1 MSDLWHKL
9 FSSKISMLVLFV
21 FILIIGAATFIEEIY
36 DTPTVKLLVYHAKWF
51 EFLMLLLVALFIG
64 NNVHKELFCKEK
76 IPHLIFHFSFFAL
89 IIGGGITRYFG
100 FEANMHIVEN
110 ESVNKIYTLEPFF
123 QLKLS
128 DNSIEYTSEHP
139 LYFSQITKSNFHL
152 SFDVPKGNIMIKYK
166 DYHFEAH
173 DLFLQNA
180 NKEVIKDYYE
190 RNSKDD
196 SPDALIVEILYKNK
210 TYDALLFYDKTKY
223 IQPFKQFKFDD
234 LTMELTYGPKPI
246 ELPFH
251 LKLEKFT
258 LSKYPGTNIP
268 SASESYVTLIDSR
281 NSYKKNHVIA
291 KNQVLDYDGYRF
303 FQTSYDEDENGTILS
318 LNYDYYGTRVTYFG
332 YFLMFLGSVLIM
344 FSKKSRFSQLNN
356 KIKMVRAKRKS
367 LVLTIIMLSA
377 TSVFSQSNQ
386 HIQNPI
392 NKEHA
397 HRFGQLL
404 VQTYDGRFSS
414 VHSLAVD
421 VIHKV
426 SGKDH
431 FEVEGK
437 GRMDEM
443 QVFVDM
449 LVDPDFWKTQKTII
463 IREKSLRNVL
473 GVSGKHASFYDFFN
487 KNNQYKLEEYSKI
500 AFQKKASEQ
509 STFDR
514 EVIKVSER
522 VNIFFWTIN
531 GTLLKLFPVQNS
543 SNNLWV
549 SWNDSLAYI
558 PITGNLTSLNDD
570 LKLPEFNYSFLMR
583 SYLISTLHARTSNDY
598 TTSDK
603 LLGHIGIIQRQLTPH
618 ELLPSA
624 KKVDLEIFYN
634 ESKIFDSL
642 KYVYALLGL
651 VLLTLTFIK
660 DFKSSSGKI
669 LQTAINIGLV
679 LFGLAFLY
687 QTFGMGLR
695 WYLGGHAP
703 WSNGYEVILLVSWG
717 TIIAG
722 FSVINFSKITLA
734 STAILASILLMV
746 AGHSYYDPQLTNLN
760 PVLKSYWLIIHVAV
774 TTIGYGF
781 LSLSF
786 IMGIVNIFLILVKSA
801 NKAETYALSIEEL
814 TYINEKLVTIGL
826 FFVSAGTFLGCIWAN
841 ESWGTY
847 WSWNAKQVWSLII
860 ILVYGVVLHLK
871 YIPKMQSHL
880 TFNIASILSFSSVIM
895 TFVGVN
901 YYFTKGL
908 HSYASDDPPVFP
920 IGVWLAISALLLL
933 ITITFVKDRYSRQ

>member
-1 MSDLWHKL
+1 M
-9 FSSKISMLVLFV
+9 
-21 FILIIGAATFIEEIY
+21 
-36 DTPTVKLLVYHAKWF
+36 
-51 EFLMLLLVALFIG
+51 
-64 NNVHKELFCKEK
+64 
-76 IPHLIFHFSFFAL
+76 
-89 IIGGGITRYFG
+89 
-100 FEANMHIVEN
+100 
-110 ESVNKIYTLEPFF
+110 
-123 QLKLS
+123 
-128 DNSIEYTSEHP
+128 
-139 LYFSQITKSNFHL
+139 
-152 SFDVPKGNIMIKYK
+152 
-166 DYHFEAH
+166 
-173 DLFLQNA
+173 
-180 NKEVIKDYYE
+180 
-190 RNSKDD
+190 
-196 SPDALIVEILYKNK
+196 
-210 TYDALLFYDKTKY
+210 
-223 IQPFKQFKFDD
+223 
-234 LTMELTYGPKPI
+234 
-246 ELPFH
+246 
-251 LKLEKFT
+251 
-258 LSKYPGTNIP
+258 
-268 SASESYVTLIDSR
+268 
-281 NSYKKNHVIA
+281 
-291 KNQVLDYDGYRF
+291 
-303 FQTSYDEDENGTILS
+303 
-318 LNYDYYGTRVTYFG
+318 
-332 YFLMFLGSVLIM
+332 
-344 FSKKSRFSQLNN
+344 NN

-660 DFKSSSGKI
+660 DFKSSSVKI

-746 AGHSYYDPQLTNLN
+746 AGQSYYDPQLTNLN